1 MDHLRKSPTQSNKR
15 DPNSSHRNMRHML
28 ERLESTVSALPPTL
42 SEYLDAFNSFCLSG
56 VKLAS
61 LLETLFQ
68 ESPILLVAL
77 RFREACELLS
87 DKCNKTGVMLKQDI
101 VGPVKKLAPSLSKLR
116 SRVDTHAKAASK
128 HESYLKQ
135 LESLKLS
142 LNPNRQKLEQ
152 VEQKFHA
159 SAEDF
164 AKEDSKLAGALNEL
178 HKMRVEVSTS
188 LFSLPT
194 AHVVIAVRDFGM
206 DGLKRYQ
213 GSDVMVISVVCAAVQ

>member
-1 MDHLRKSPTQSNKR
+1 
-15 DPNSSHRNMRHML
+15 ML

-164 AKEDSKLAGALNEL
+164 AKEDSKLAEALNEL

>member
-164 AKEDSKLAGALNEL
+164 AKEDSKLAEALNEL
-178 HKMRVEVSTS
+178 HNSIKPVASVSTTEECKQPYTTHTNTMGGCRT
-188 LFSLPT
+188 LWGD
-194 AHVVIAVRDFGM
+194 AGHFGKSM
-206 DGLKRYQ
+206 RKLHTY
-213 GSDVMVISVVCAAVQ
+213 